1 MGSSHSPPRQIHSYE
16 GCLPVSVLESTID
29 AYFKYCHNQPYS
41 FFHEAN
47 FRQKYSDGTVPDH
60 LLFAILANAVRFST
74 ESFFGD
80 KIFDFA
86 VAFANQSWKSIVST
100 CFAANQSADLHT
112 VQTVTL
118 LSIFDF
124 TAGRSRHG
132 SAWVKIGMA
141 VRIAQ
146 DLKLMLGQR
155 THMPHSVQEEHRRVF
170 WSIYLLDRLVSCG
183 RGRPPAILDASCQLQ
198 LPLDDTK
205 WRDGLWEKT
214 LTLEEASDR
223 ALVNNSTHG
232 PFARVIMI
240 AQILGRTAQYM
251 LQECNFRNRYPP
263 WEATSDFAATESDL
277 LLLETRFQMRLP
289 LKQEIGR
296 HLFDTDSIDQAI
308 VGPIIFSRALFHLCY
323 CILHHPFL
331 LRKRIRSCQMSVP
344 PSFLVRTFASGR
356 QHANSLA
363 RHIHTAREL
372 GCYVQASFYG
382 YCAVVSGSIAG
393 LDAHSTDEET
403 RNKALHS
410 LKENITFLEDL
421 SRHWA
426 NASLLL
432 TALKTFVE
440 NSYKIRFLS
449 EDSIVDPG
457 LGAEDEDLLW
467 SLVDYSTMSNASP
480 TQPTEHSDTHLQL
493 NTSTSWYELFSSADW
508 GDIDV
513 LDHDFPIGVDEVE
526 EDRSTVTAIDQYG
539 S

>member
-1 MGSSHSPPRQIHSYE
+1 MGSSHSPQRQAHNYE
-16 GCLPVSVLESTID
+16 GCLPVPVLESTID
-29 AYFKYCHNQPYS
+29 AYFEHCHNQPYS

-47 FRQKYSDGTVPDH
+47 FRQKYSDGTIPDH

-155 THMPHSVQEEHRRVF
+155 THIPHCVQEEHRRVF

-198 LPLDDTK
+198 LPLDETK

-296 HLFDTDSIDQAI
+296 HLFDTDSMDQAI

-363 RHIHTAREL
+363 RHIHNAREL

-393 LDAHSTDEET
+393 LDAHATDKET
-403 RNKALHS
+403 RNEALHS
-410 LKENITFLEDL
+410 LKESIAFLEDL

-426 NASLLL
+426 NACLLL

-440 NSYKIRFLS
+440 NSYKFRFLS

-480 TQPTEHSDTHLQL
+480 AQPTEHSDTHLQL

-526 EDRSTVTAIDQYG
+526 EDRSTVTAIHQYG